1 MEHPSDDGW
10 YYEQIDLGFNYRM
23 SDIHAALGLSQ
34 LSRLNAYV
42 DKRHEIAKTYDQEFL
57 NTSVQI
63 PFRNPD
69 NKSALHLYIIQVEKE
84 KHKKEYFISFEKK
97 IFWLTFTISLC
108 IHNHFIKNLV
118 LGGDFPNSEAYYQRA
133 ISLPIFPLLKH
144 EEQNYVIETLKGSM
158 LCIGLKQN

>member
-1 MEHPSDDGW
+1 M
-10 YYEQIDLGFNYRM
+10 
-23 SDIHAALGLSQ
+23 
-34 LSRLNAYV
+34 SRLNAYV

-84 KHKKEYFISFEKK
+84 KHKRIFHILREKN
-97 IFWLTFTISLC
+97 ILV
-108 IHNHFIKNLV
+108 NLHYIPV
-118 LGGDFPNSEAYYQRA
+118 HTQPFYQKLGFRWGDFPNSEAYYQRA

-144 EEQNYVIETLKGSM
+144 EEQNYVNVTLKDQ
-158 LCIGLKQN
+158 CCV